1 MKSIIRSDVFYPLH
15 LGEGKGEVIQSPLV
29 RKLQALAFQ
38 KWRSEDLPYFLNALT
53 QSMHSRE
60 KEKRRLMPYCPKC
73 KTEYNAGVKECSDCN
88 ALLVEKLPEEPKEV
102 LEPIKYKLLRN
113 LPSRLYAEMLKES
126 LQNSGI
132 SAIIKGDDIGIM
144 LGSYSTTSPVE
155 ISLWVPEEEWEKA
168 NQIADGMLD
177 HI

>member
-1 MKSIIRSDVFYPLH
+1 
-15 LGEGKGEVIQSPLV
+15 
-29 RKLQALAFQ
+29 
-38 KWRSEDLPYFLNALT
+38 
-53 QSMHSRE
+53 
-60 KEKRRLMPYCPKC
+60 MPYCPNC
-73 KTEYNAGVKECSDCN
+73 KAEYNAGINKCSDCGVS
-88 ALLVEKLPEEPKEV
+88 LVEKLPEEPEEV
-102 LEPIKYKLLRN
+102 IEPVNYKLLRN

-132 SAIIKGDDIGIM
+132 SAVIKGDDIGIM

-155 ISLWVPEEEWEKA
+155 ISLWVPEKEWEKA